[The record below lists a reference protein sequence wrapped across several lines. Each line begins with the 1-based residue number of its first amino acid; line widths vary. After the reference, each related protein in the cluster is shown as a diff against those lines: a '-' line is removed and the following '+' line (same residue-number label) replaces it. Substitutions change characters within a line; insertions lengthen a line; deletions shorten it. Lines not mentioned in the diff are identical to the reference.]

1 MATVHLP
8 SSLRALFP
16 DAPKRVE
23 LEAGSVAEVIDALDG
38 RWPGMRDRLCN
49 PGPELRQYINVFVDG
64 EPADLLAPV
73 EVRSNVYIL
82 PAVAGG

>member
-1 MATVHLP
+1 
-8 SSLRALFP
+8 
-16 DAPKRVE
+16 
-23 LEAGSVAEVIDALDG
+23 VAEVIDALDG